1 MAGRHGNKGVISRVL
16 PEEDMPFLPAGRPLH
31 ICLNP
36 LGVPSRMNI
45 GQVLEVHLG
54 WAASELGW
62 HIATPVFDGAQDVEI
77 EECLEKAGYS
87 RDGKTVLYDG
97 RTGEPFDNRVTV
109 GYMYILKLHHLVDD
123 KIHARSTGPYSLV
136 TQQPLGGKAQFGGQR
151 FGEMEVWAL
160 EAYGSAHTLQEI
172 LTVKSDD
179 VVGRVKTYEAIVKGD
194 NIPQPGIPESFKVLI
209 KELQALCLDVKLLD
223 ETLGEIKLKDS
234 VYEELEDLEVNIEGS
249 EDVVPPTPEIEPLE
263 EVEIDE
269 VDVGD
274 ILLVKTGAKIPVDGT
289 VLTGEGY
296 INEASITGEA
306 VPVSKKKDSGVY
318 AGTILENGTIQIT
331 ADRVGENTTFGKSIE
346 LVEEAQDSKSEAERF
361 IDRFSKYYT
370 PAVLVLSFIVWIF
383 SRDIELAITIL
394 VLGCPGAL
402 VIGVPVSNVAGIGNG
417 ARHGVLLKGSEVI
430 SDFSRLDTMVFD
442 KTGTLTIGN
451 PKVADKEIYADNVD
465 EVLGY
470 LASVEK
476 ESDHPLA
483 KAIVE
488 YIGDIKLY
496 TVEKTDV
503 VKGGGIVA
511 HVEGH
516 KVAVGNVALMEQ
528 ENILLSEKA
537 RADIARFEKNGN
549 SLVLTSV
556 DGELKALMGIRDQ
569 IRPGVI
575 DDLKKLKKLGVK
587 NLVVLSGDNQG
598 TVDLVAREL
607 GLTEAHGHMLPEDK
621 ATYIKELQE
630 KGQIVAF
637 VGDGVNDSPS
647 LALAQIGIAMG
658 NGTDVAIETSDV
670 VLMNSDFSRL
680 PHALGL
686 SKATANNMLQNIII
700 AVGVVLVLLA
710 SVFFSEWMNMS
721 IGMLVHE
728 ASILV
733 VILNGMRLLHYK
745 LRK

>member
-1 MAGRHGNKGVISRVL
+1 MQKLILGRKNHITIVSAILIIIAYVSKLGFQNESIGIWSLIIASILGVI
-16 PEEDMPFLPAGRPLH
+16 P
-31 ICLNP
+31 
-36 LGVPSRMNI
+36 
-45 GQVLEVHLG
+45 
-54 WAASELGW
+54 
-62 HIATPVFDGAQDVEI
+62 IAIQAYQ
-77 EECLEKAGYS
+77 
-87 RDGKTVLYDG
+87 
-97 RTGEPFDNRVTV
+97 
-109 GYMYILKLHHLVDD
+109 
-123 KIHARSTGPYSLV
+123 
-136 TQQPLGGKAQFGGQR
+136 
-151 FGEMEVWAL
+151 AL
-160 EAYGSAHTLQEI
+160 
-172 LTVKSDD
+172 
-179 VVGRVKTYEAIVKGD
+179 RVKVVSIDVLVIIAVIGAFLIRNYEESAIVTFLFLFGAYLEQRTLNKTR
-194 NIPQPGIPESFKVLI
+194 SAI
-209 KELQALCLDVKLLD
+209 KELTEMAPEVALKQLKN
-223 ETLGEIKLKDS
+223 GEF
-234 VYEELEDLEVNIEGS
+234 
-249 EDVVPPTPEIEPLE
+249 E
-263 EVEIDE
+263 EVAIEE

-306 VPVSKKKDSGVY
+306 VSVSKKKDSGVY
-318 AGTILENGTIQIT
+318 AGTILENGTLQIT
-331 ADRVGENTTFGKSIE
+331 ADRVGEDTTFGKIIE

-370 PAVLVLSFIVWIF
+370 PAVLVLSFIVWLI
-383 SRDIELAITIL
+383 SRDIQLAITIL

-417 ARHGVLLKGSEVI
+417 ARHGILLKGSEVI
-430 SDFSRLDTMVFD
+430 NDFSKLDTLVFD

-451 PKVADKEIYADNVD
+451 PRVADKEIYADNVD
-465 EVLGY
+465 DVFAY
-470 LASVEK
+470 LSSVEK

-483 KAIVE
+483 KAVVE
-488 YIGDIKLY
+488 YIGDIEPFR
-496 TVEKTDV
+496 VEKTEV

-528 ENILLSEKA
+528 ESILLSEKA

-569 IRPGVI
+569 IRPGVK

-598 TVDLVAREL
+598 TVDVVAHEL
-607 GLTEAHGHMLPEDK
+607 GLTEAHGHMLPEFK

-658 NGTDVAIETSDV
+658 GGTDVAIETSDV
-670 VLMNSDFSRL
+670 VLMNSDFSLL

-686 SKATANNMLQNIII
+686 TKATANNMRQNIFI

-710 SVFFSEWMNMS
+710 SVFFSDWMNMS

-733 VILNGMRLLHYK
+733 VILNGMRLLDYK
-745 LRK
+745 L